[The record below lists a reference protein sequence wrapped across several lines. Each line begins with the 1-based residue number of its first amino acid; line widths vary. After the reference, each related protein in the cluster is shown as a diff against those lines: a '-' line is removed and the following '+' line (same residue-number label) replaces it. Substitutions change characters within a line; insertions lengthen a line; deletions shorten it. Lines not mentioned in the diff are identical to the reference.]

1 MRRPFRTCKSN
12 WLTNQDGSIHTSE
25 IKREKYAR
33 ICVEVDTKET
43 LPESTIINKRWL
55 MDSMPAA
62 SVKGAEK
69 LVISQQNVQPVNKM
83 KEKP

>member
-1 MRRPFRTCKSN
+1 
-12 WLTNQDGSIHTSE
+12 
-25 IKREKYAR
+25 
-33 ICVEVDTKET
+33 
-43 LPESTIINKRWL
+43 